1 MPFIRTELILELKSS
16 LQNNWSNIC
25 TLQNKARSHWASSW
39 QNWGG
44 SAAISQSHTRST
56 ALSYLILYNF
66 QDWKVEGVESCIL
79 LLINSIFL
87 MIFYTP
93 AWINDYVFTTSTTFI
108 GGGTY
113 PGIRRWDSDL
123 KLLTNQWERAVKE
136 KKKKIK
142 GKSIWVTK
150 LTKPVN
156 NATSWLWEKPPS
168 YTSHKSGFLGNLQG
182 KSTIAL

>member
-16 LQNNWSNIC
+16 LQNSWSNIC

-39 QNWGG
+39 QNWGEN
-44 SAAISQSHTRST
+44 AAISQSHTCST

-136 KKKKIK
+136 KKKNQRKK
-142 GKSIWVTK
+142 HMSYKADK
-150 LTKPVN
+150 
-156 NATSWLWEKPPS
+156 TS
-168 YTSHKSGFLGNLQG
+168 
-182 KSTIAL
+182 